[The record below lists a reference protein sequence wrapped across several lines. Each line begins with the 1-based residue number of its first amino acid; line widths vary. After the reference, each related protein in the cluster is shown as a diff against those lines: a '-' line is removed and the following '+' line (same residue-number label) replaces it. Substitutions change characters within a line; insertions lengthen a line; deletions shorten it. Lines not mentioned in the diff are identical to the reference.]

1 MENIKNKVYYLD
13 KVIEIAENL
22 DWNVHE
28 YEKYII
34 FQKYSSAGQ
43 DFNITVSKY
52 VNYLDFYTDL
62 YEQYMSYDPSSEAYL
77 WLGSNGHGINGAPY
91 EMIDVYNDCVEC
103 EEMIGELW
111 RALKDYEDIPRYS
124 RTADDIDNE
133 EE

>member
-13 KVIEIAENL
+13 RVIEIAESL

-28 YEKYII
+28 YETDIT

-43 DFNITVSKY
+43 DFNITVNKY
-52 VNYLDFYTDL
+52 TDYQDFCTDL

-77 WLGSNGHGINGAPY
+77 WLDSDGHGKNGAPY
-91 EMIDVYNDCVEC
+91 EMDDVYNDCVEC

-111 RALKDYEDIPRYS
+111 RALRDCEDIPE
-124 RTADDIDNE
+124 TAEECE